1 MITIRFHR
9 LALTLILTIL
19 AMPLQAQD
27 ASGVKPNILIL
38 LGDNWAAPH
47 ASILGDASVNTP
59 TFDQIAKNGVLFTNA
74 FCQVPS
80 CSPSRAVLLTGK
92 YAHQLEDAANL
103 WGHFPDE
110 LWTFPLALQ
119 RSKDAYQV
127 GYMIK
132 GWGPG
137 YYLGE
142 RHTKANPNPAG
153 VKSESFEAFLSSVGE
168 KPFCFWFGSHD
179 PHRPWKAD
187 EAYYQGLDEIQVEV
201 PGYLPDHPTVRQE
214 IVDYYAEV
222 QKFDDECGKII
233 ESLKRAGKYENTII
247 LMLGDNG
254 WQMPRGLANV
264 YDWGTHVP
272 LAIQWPGRL
281 KTDMQSETFVSFEDI
296 GPTLF
301 DLMGIKDRNMTGSS
315 FAGVLTGETQSHRDH
330 VFLERERHA
339 NVRADDATYPC
350 RAIRTQDYLW
360 IWNIRPELHPAGD
373 PVTHWAVGPF
383 GDIDNSLTK
392 ALLLDADDESPLAKW
407 KELAVGKRPE
417 FELYD
422 LRTDPWQIENVAGH
436 SAYSSVHR
444 QLKSAVMRWMR
455 KTDDPRA
462 SELKTRVFDDY
473 EYFGGPAKKK

>member
-1 MITIRFHR
+1 MTTIRLHR

-153 VKSESFEAFLSSVGE
+153 VKSESFEAFLS
-168 KPFCFWFGSHD
+168 
-179 PHRPWKAD
+179 
-187 EAYYQGLDEIQVEV
+187 
-201 PGYLPDHPTVRQE
+201 
-214 IVDYYAEV
+214 
-222 QKFDDECGKII
+222 
-233 ESLKRAGKYENTII
+233 
-247 LMLGDNG
+247 
-254 WQMPRGLANV
+254 
-264 YDWGTHVP
+264 
-272 LAIQWPGRL
+272 
-281 KTDMQSETFVSFEDI
+281 FVSGLVRTIPIDP
-296 GPTLF
+296 G
-301 DLMGIKDRNMTGSS
+301 K
-315 FAGVLTGETQSHRDH
+315 LTRRIIRDSMKSK
-330 VFLERERHA
+330 LK
-339 NVRADDATYPC
+339 C
-350 RAIRTQDYLW
+350 RAIC
-360 IWNIRPELHPAGD
+360 
-373 PVTHWAVGPF
+373 
-383 GDIDNSLTK
+383 
-392 ALLLDADDESPLAKW
+392 
-407 KELAVGKRPE
+407 
-417 FELYD
+417 
-422 LRTDPWQIENVAGH
+422 QIILPCD
-436 SAYSSVHR
+436 R
-444 QLKSAVMRWMR
+444 KS
-455 KTDDPRA
+455 
-462 SELKTRVFDDY
+462 
-473 EYFGGPAKKK
+473 